1 MNDRAV
7 ELLEQYDIE
16 VQRTRKGRGAI
27 ICDTHQGC
35 MIFKEY
41 SGNQDRIELQDR
53 LLKQIAQTGLVQAES
68 IVPAKDGMLFVKG
81 SDGVSYVLKTWQD
94 GRECSIYDKSECVEA
109 VRLLAQLHGSMR
121 LPADTPGIPAFFS
134 PAKEYEKHNREL
146 KRVRKY
152 LKQRG
157 QKTWFEISLL
167 NSFDFFLEQALS
179 VTEEWKEYCR
189 AGAGAASGGAGEP
202 GMVSFC
208 HGDYQYH
215 NILKGNSGWFV
226 VNFEKCLPDDPVRDL
241 YLLLRKLLEKGNWS
255 VALGSDLLEAYE
267 KERRLTAMSRID
279 LYYRLAYPE
288 KFWKI
293 VNFYYNSGKA
303 WIPGRNQEKLEKL
316 IAQEK
321 EKQLFLDEVFRNV
334 EKQRGQ
340 GGV

>member
-27 ICDTHQGC
+27 ICDTNQGC
-35 MIFKEY
+35 MILKEY

-53 LLKQIAQTGLVQAES
+53 LLKQVAQTGLVQAES
-68 IVPAKDGMLFVKG
+68 IIPTRDGMLLVKG
-81 SDGVSYVLKTWQD
+81 ADGLNYILKTWQD
-94 GRECSIYDKSECVEA
+94 GRECSIYEKSECAEA
-109 VRLLAQLHGSMR
+109 VRLLAKLHGSMR
-121 LPADTPGIPAFFS
+121 LPADTPGIPAAFS
-134 PAKEYEKHNREL
+134 PAREYDKHNKEL
-146 KRVRKY
+146 KKVYKY
-152 LKQRG
+152 LKQKG
-157 QKTWFEISLL
+157 QKTWFEINLL
-167 NSFDFFLEQALS
+167 NTFDFFLKQALA
-179 VTEEWKEYCR
+179 VTEEWKEYC
-189 AGAGAASGGAGEP
+189 ASLEPEEAAEESEI
-202 GMVSFC
+202 VFC

-215 NILKGNSGWFV
+215 NILRGDGGWFV
-226 VNFEKCLPDDPVRDL
+226 VNFEKCLRDNPVRDL

-255 VALGSDLLEAYE
+255 IALGMNLLEAYE
-267 KERRLTAMSRID
+267 KERPLPAISRID

-321 EKQLFLDEVFRNV
+321 EKQAFLDEVFRNV
-334 EKQRGQ
+334 GRLRG
-340 GGV
+340 

>member
-27 ICDTHQGC
+27 ICDTNQGC
-35 MIFKEY
+35 MILKEY
-41 SGNQDRIELQDR
+41 PGNQDRIELQDR
-53 LLKQIAQTGLVQAES
+53 LLKQIAGTGLVEAES
-68 IVPAKDGMLFVKG
+68 IVPAKDGMLLVKG
-81 SDGVSYVLKTWQD
+81 ADGLNYILKTWRD
-94 GRECSIYDKSECVEA
+94 GRECSIYEKSECVEA

-121 LPADTPGIPAFFS
+121 LPLDTPGIPAAFS
-134 PAKEYEKHNREL
+134 PAKEYDKHNKEL
-146 KRVRKY
+146 KKVYKY
-152 LKQRG
+152 LKQKG
-157 QKTWFEISLL
+157 QKTWFEINLL
-167 NSFDFFLEQALS
+167 NTFDFFLKQALS
-179 VTEEWKEYCR
+179 VTEEWKAYCES
-189 AGAGAASGGAGEP
+189 AAESDEAVVEGEIA
-202 GMVSFC
+202 FC

-215 NILKGNSGWFV
+215 NILRGDKGWFV
-226 VNFEKCLPDDPVRDL
+226 VNFEKCLRDNPIRDL

-255 VALGSDLLEAYE
+255 IALGTDLLGAYE
-267 KERRLTAMSRID
+267 KERPLPAMSRID

-321 EKQLFLDEVFRNV
+321 EKQAFLDEVFRNV
-334 EKQRGQ
+334 GNLRG
-340 GGV
+340 